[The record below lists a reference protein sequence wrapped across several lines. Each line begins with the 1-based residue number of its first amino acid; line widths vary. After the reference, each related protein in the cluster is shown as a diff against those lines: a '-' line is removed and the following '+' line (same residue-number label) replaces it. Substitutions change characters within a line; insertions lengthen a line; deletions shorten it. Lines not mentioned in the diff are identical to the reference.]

1 MWAVCIRAAKSRI
14 NGWICAR
21 TAPPAQICITSSG
34 VAETTGM
41 RKTKSGANPAKAVIA
56 AMAGGQELRRLFDWK
71 HPFLGKRQ
79 VRIL

>member
-1 MWAVCIRAAKSRI
+1 M
-14 NGWICAR
+14 
-21 TAPPAQICITSSG
+21 
-34 VAETTGM
+34 AETTGM